1 MKKILFCSLMMY
13 GSLYAPKV
21 TIVNNT
27 NACIKVTLNTVSI
40 GSKKCET
47 LISPATQETLKSP
60 FLYSSIT
67 IINTGIVPGHGEIL
81 PENLTYK
88 FNSTLGNCFDKKVE
102 IWRDDK
108 LNDDTEVV
116 RRTFIVKQITR

>member
-1 MKKILFCSLMMY
+1 MRDPRTALIKAGKSLTIDT
-13 GSLYAPKV
+13 GVSLPSSFTIMNESIARNDGAPNKFMHKCK
-21 TIVNNT
+21 TIRD
-27 NACIKVTLNTVSI
+27 L
-40 GSKKCET
+40 
-47 LISPATQETLKSP
+47 LINK
-60 FLYSSIT
+60 T
-67 IINTGIVPGHGEIL
+67 IYIPGHGEIL